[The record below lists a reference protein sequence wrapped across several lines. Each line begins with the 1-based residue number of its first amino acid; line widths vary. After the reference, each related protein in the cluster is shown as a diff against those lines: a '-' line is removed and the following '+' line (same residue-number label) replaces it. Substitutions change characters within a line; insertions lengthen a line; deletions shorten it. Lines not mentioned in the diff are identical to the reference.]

1 MIDLVGAEGQPFSV
15 YQDVICASSKFFKAA
30 CSERWVEGKEKKV
43 SLPEVK
49 PKHFQQYVAW
59 LYSGNYQLQASQTDT
74 AIAIGAAIETGLEL
88 YILGDVLDDIRF
100 RNKMM
105 ENLANSDLRYFPH
118 PATLCV
124 LWERTPPTSLM
135 RKMYVE
141 RLIMRA
147 DRKVVTAL
155 VKEYPT
161 ELIQQVV
168 VESLLRIGVSTPEMF
183 DAKVESFLEPVS
195 EDD

>member
-1 MIDLVGAEGQPFSV
+1 
-15 YQDVICASSKFFKAA
+15 
-30 CSERWVEGKEKKV
+30 
-43 SLPEVK
+43 
-49 PKHFQQYVAW
+49 
-59 LYSGNYQLQASQTDT
+59 
-74 AIAIGAAIETGLEL
+74 
-88 YILGDVLDDIRF
+88 
-100 RNKMM
+100 
-105 ENLANSDLRYFPH
+105 
-118 PATLCV
+118 
-124 LWERTPPTSLM
+124 M